1 MKDDAL
7 ALLAEHGGDGAALAQ
22 ALAIPREQLLDLSSA
37 VSPFAYP
44 LPPVPA
50 EVLQRLPY
58 DSEPLLAAAAA
69 YYGVAR
75 EQVLA
80 ASGSQHLIQCLP
92 RLRRQSRVLLPA
104 VGYAEH
110 ARCWRQQ
117 GHPCHDYH
125 SVQRED
131 LAREI
136 RRQRAD
142 VLVLIH
148 PNNPTGACISA
159 DDVLYWRALLPADG
173 QLIVDEAFIDAT
185 PAQSL
190 THLLP
195 LPGLVVLRSIG
206 KFFGLPG
213 LRLGF
218 LLADAARV
226 AECRQALGPWPVNA
240 VAQWAGE
247 IMLADRGWQLQA
259 RQQLQS
265 HRVRQA
271 EVLAPLASALG
282 AAFTQTAFF
291 SALRLPH
298 APAQALLSTLLDHSI
313 ALRYYR
319 QHSRD
324 AWLRISIV
332 NEARNLQRLRQ
343 ALAECLPLRPS
354 RKTGDDLRGS

>member
-7 ALLAEHGGDGAALAQ
+7 ALLAEHGGDGAALAR
-22 ALAIPREQLLDLSSA
+22 ALAIPREQLLDLTSA

-44 LPPVPA
+44 LPPVPT
-50 EVLQRLPY
+50 ELLQRLPY
-58 DSEPLLAAAAA
+58 DSERLLEAAAD

-75 EQVLA
+75 EHVLP
-80 ASGSQHLIQCLP
+80 ASGSQQLIQCLP
-92 RLRRQSRVLLPA
+92 QLRRQSRVLLPA

-117 GHPCHDYH
+117 GHQCHDYH
-125 SVQRED
+125 SVQRDD

-148 PNNPTGACISA
+148 PNNPTGACVSA
-159 DDVLYWRALLPADG
+159 GDVLHWRALLPADG

-247 IMLADRGWQLQA
+247 IMLADWVWQLQA

-265 HRVRQA
+265 QSQRQA

-298 APAQALLSTLLDHSI
+298 APAQALLSALLGHAI

-319 QHSRD
+319 QHPRD
-324 AWLRISIV
+324 AWLRISLI
-332 NEARNLQRLRQ
+332 NEVEDLQRLRHVLEGCLA
-343 ALAECLPLRPS
+343 ALSSEFVPENR
-354 RKTGDDLRGS
+354 R